1 MRASV
6 PQGMCESIRVGLIEF
21 IDAAFRVSL
30 KMIIKPPGVETAEDL
45 TKAINERLPEDIRVW
60 SWTRTLQGF
69 NART

>member
-1 MRASV
+1 
-6 PQGMCESIRVGLIEF
+6 
-21 IDAAFRVSL
+21 VSL